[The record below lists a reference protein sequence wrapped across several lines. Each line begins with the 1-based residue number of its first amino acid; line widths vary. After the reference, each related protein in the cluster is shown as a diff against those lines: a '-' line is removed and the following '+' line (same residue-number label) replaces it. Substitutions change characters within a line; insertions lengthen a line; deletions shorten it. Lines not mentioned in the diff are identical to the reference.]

1 MEVLMVDQGWADQ
14 QEGESPWDH
23 MGLLQQVCRHGR
35 GISAAINL
43 ESKFE

>member
-14 QEGESPWDH
+14 QEGEFPWDH
-23 MGLLQQVCRHGR
+23 MGLLQQVCGYGR